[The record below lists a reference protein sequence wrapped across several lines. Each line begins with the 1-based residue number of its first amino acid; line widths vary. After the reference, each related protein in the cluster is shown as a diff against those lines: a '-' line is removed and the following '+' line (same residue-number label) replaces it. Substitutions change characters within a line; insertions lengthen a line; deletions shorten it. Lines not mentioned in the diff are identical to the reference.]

1 MDPLTLLA
9 LANSAVG
16 AIKKG
21 CALYKEYKAVGKEVH
36 DVATD
41 IGKHLSSF
49 FSAHEKV
56 HQQVEEQKKRVVKA
70 NSESLNQQALD
81 RVLAQRR
88 LVQMEAELKDL
99 LIYQSPPE
107 LGAIWTDFQKMRE
120 QIKTEQ
126 RLAIEQEER
135 EKAQAEWQ
143 RKKLFLDLEDKVL
156 TVVAA
161 VLVVGYLYVLLYLIS
176 LERKI
181 RWGF

>member
-1 MDPLTLLA
+1 
-9 LANSAVG
+9 
-16 AIKKG
+16 
-21 CALYKEYKAVGKEVH
+21 
-36 DVATD
+36 
-41 IGKHLSSF
+41 
-49 FSAHEKV
+49 
-56 HQQVEEQKKRVVKA
+56 
-70 NSESLNQQALD
+70 
-81 RVLAQRR
+81 
-88 LVQMEAELKDL
+88 MEAELKDL

-120 QIKTEQ
+120 QIKLEQ
-126 RLAIEQEER
+126 QAAKEQEEQ
-135 EKAQAEWQ
+135 EKARAEWQ

>member
-1 MDPLTLLA
+1 M
-9 LANSAVG
+9 
-16 AIKKG
+16 
-21 CALYKEYKAVGKEVH
+21 
-36 DVATD
+36 
-41 IGKHLSSF
+41 
-49 FSAHEKV
+49 
-56 HQQVEEQKKRVVKA
+56 
-70 NSESLNQQALD
+70 
-81 RVLAQRR
+81 
-88 LVQMEAELKDL
+88 KDL

-126 RLAIEQEER
+126 RAAREQEEQ
-135 EKAQAEWQ
+135 EKARAEWQ
-143 RKKLFLDLEDKVL
+143 RKKLLLDLEDKVL

>member
-1 MDPLTLLA
+1 M
-9 LANSAVG
+9 
-16 AIKKG
+16 
-21 CALYKEYKAVGKEVH
+21 
-36 DVATD
+36 
-41 IGKHLSSF
+41 
-49 FSAHEKV
+49 
-56 HQQVEEQKKRVVKA
+56 
-70 NSESLNQQALD
+70 
-81 RVLAQRR
+81 
-88 LVQMEAELKDL
+88 KDL

-126 RLAIEQEER
+126 RAAREQEEQ
-135 EKAQAEWQ
+135 EKATAEWQ
-143 RKKLFLDLEDKVL
+143 RKKLLLDLEDKVL

>member
-1 MDPLTLLA
+1 M
-9 LANSAVG
+9 
-16 AIKKG
+16 
-21 CALYKEYKAVGKEVH
+21 
-36 DVATD
+36 
-41 IGKHLSSF
+41 
-49 FSAHEKV
+49 
-56 HQQVEEQKKRVVKA
+56 
-70 NSESLNQQALD
+70 
-81 RVLAQRR
+81 
-88 LVQMEAELKDL
+88 KDL

-126 RLAIEQEER
+126 RLAIELENR